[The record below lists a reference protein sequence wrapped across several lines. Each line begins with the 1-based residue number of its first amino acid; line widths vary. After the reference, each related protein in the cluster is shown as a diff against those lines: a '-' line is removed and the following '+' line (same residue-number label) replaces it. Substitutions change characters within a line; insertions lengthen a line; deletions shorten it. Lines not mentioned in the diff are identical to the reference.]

1 MKFSEPPLRKTEPGV
16 QCLQKRAADINSFQR
31 EWPDGIYHVLIHSS
45 RIVPVHLLRIREGI
59 VLCDIYELDGIKVTG
74 SVNSAGA
81 RSLVAIKN
89 VFIQQYCACYLV
101 PLPEVIPFVALF
113 VFHLLVEGETH
124 CLLSHTKHS
133 LRLCICTVVLQ
144 AYNGHN

>member
-59 VLCDIYELDGIKVTG
+59 VLCDIYELDGIKVTS

-81 RSLVAIKN
+81 RSLVAIKK
-89 VFIQQYCACYLV
+89 VIIQQYCTYYRSPLTRSYFLRRLV
-101 PLPEVIPFVALF
+101 RTSSSRQGGDALSPLPY
-113 VFHLLVEGETH
+113 ET
-124 CLLSHTKHS
+124 
-133 LRLCICTVVLQ
+133 
-144 AYNGHN
+144 